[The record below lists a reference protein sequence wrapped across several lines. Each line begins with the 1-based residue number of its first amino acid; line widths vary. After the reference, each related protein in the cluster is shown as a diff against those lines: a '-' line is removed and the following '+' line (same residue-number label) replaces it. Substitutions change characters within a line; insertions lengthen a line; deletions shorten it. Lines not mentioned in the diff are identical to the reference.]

1 MNRPKEEEKTPIIN
15 GASYLVV
22 KYPAESPQHP
32 GGTAAVHTDPWTWA
46 PGNATT
52 LKWHSDGTTDYTIS
66 RGNNVWATEDR
77 AAANQNSGLAASS
90 TTPDPLTFNFPP
102 DYTVA
107 PTTPA
112 FQQFAIT
119 NLFYWNNLLHDVTY
133 QYGFDEPSGN
143 FQANNLS
150 RGGLGNDHVMAL
162 AQSGAGTNNANFL
175 TPNDGGRGRMRMYLF
190 TAPNPDKDG
199 DLDNGVVCHEFGHGI
214 SNRLTGGP
222 ANSSCLQNAEQ
233 GGEGWG
239 DYNALMLTTNW
250 ATATIND
257 GPIPKAMGTYVLN
270 QTTAGAGI
278 RLFRYSTN
286 MAVNPLTYAS
296 MGVAPVG
303 TEVHNTGEIW
313 CMMLWEMTWEIIQ
326 QTGVINPDLL
336 NPAGAG
342 GVGGNSI
349 AFKLVTE
356 GMRLQPC
363 SPGYI
368 DARNAILKA
377 DTLLYGA
384 QYSCA
389 IWRAFAKR
397 GAGRGASQGSSAS
410 AVDQTASFVV
420 SSATISVTQSAP
432 TVIEGQNATYS
443 IKVTADNCAL
453 SRTIL

>member
-1 MNRPKEEEKTPIIN
+1 M
-15 GASYLVV
+15 
-22 KYPAESPQHP
+22 
-32 GGTAAVHTDPWTWA
+32 
-46 PGNATT
+46 
-52 LKWHSDGTTDYTIS
+52 
-66 RGNNVWATEDR
+66 
-77 AAANQNSGLAASS
+77 
-90 TTPDPLTFNFPP
+90 
-102 DYTVA
+102 
-107 PTTPA
+107 
-112 FQQFAIT
+112 
-119 NLFYWNNLLHDVTY
+119 
-133 QYGFDEPSGN
+133 
-143 FQANNLS
+143 
-150 RGGLGNDHVMAL
+150 
-162 AQSGAGTNNANFL
+162 
-175 TPNDGGRGRMRMYLF
+175 
-190 TAPNPDKDG
+190 
-199 DLDNGVVCHEFGHGI
+199 CHEFGHGI

-270 QTTAGAGI
+270 PNSAGAGI

-296 MGVAPVG
+296 MGVAPCG

-349 AFKLVTE
+349 TFKLVTE

-389 IWRAFAKR
+389 NWRAFSKR

-443 IKVTADNCAL
+443 IKVTADNCAAITNYFVTDTLPTHVTYVSGGTYNAGNRVVTFGPVSLAAGASQTFTLVITVNNGTYFAPVTHLTETVPAASIPAAWTPSSTTATVWTTSNTSSHSAPNSFFAPNSAVAITDL
-453 SRTIL
+453 SLATTNNYTSIQTFRQTTQHFPSGTVLIRKKDGMEAL